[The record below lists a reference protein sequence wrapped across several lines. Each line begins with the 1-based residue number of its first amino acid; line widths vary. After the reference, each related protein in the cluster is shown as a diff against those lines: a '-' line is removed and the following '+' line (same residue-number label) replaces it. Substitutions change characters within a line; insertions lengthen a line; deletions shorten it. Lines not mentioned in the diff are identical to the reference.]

1 MPRRNRFR
9 IGDWLVEDE
18 ESGKVY
24 YRSQI
29 KERWDGALVSRK
41 SWETRQPQEFVEALS
56 DPQALTDIRPAET
69 VAVAANVEPIFIG
82 ATNIPTPTGPASHL
96 FRPGI
101 GEMAIGLT
109 FRVY

>member
-24 YRSQI
+24 YHSQI

-41 SWETRQPQEFVEALS
+41 SWETRQPQEFVEALN
-56 DPQALTDIRPAET
+56 DPQALTDIRPADT
-69 VAVAANVEPIFIG
+69 VAAAQDVEPIYIG
-82 ATNIPTPTGPASHL
+82 ATSVVTPTGPATHI
-96 FRPGI
+96 FRRGI
-101 GEMAIGLT
+101 GSMAVGLT
-109 FRVY
+109 WIVY